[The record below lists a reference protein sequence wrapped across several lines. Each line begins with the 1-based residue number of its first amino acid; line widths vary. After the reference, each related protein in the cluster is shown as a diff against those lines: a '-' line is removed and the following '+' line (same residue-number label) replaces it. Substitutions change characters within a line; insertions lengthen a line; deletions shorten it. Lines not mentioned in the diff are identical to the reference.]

1 MEYVGFVFGLFGLL
15 AYIQL
20 SSLKKRVIAL
30 EEELAGIAGTS
41 SFEERRALLD
51 AVETYVGKQVIIELK
66 EDCKDKDIVLYGN
79 SKHGTN
85 TILDA
90 DGDWILVRIDSAKG
104 SKEKLIRAG
113 SVQGIS
119 LVNELRSASESASI
133 ER

>member
-1 MEYVGFVFGLFGLL
+1 MEYVGFVFGIFGLL
-15 AYIQL
+15 AYIEL
-20 SSLKKRVIAL
+20 SSLKKRVNTL

-51 AVETYVGKQVIIELK
+51 AVDSYIGKQVVLDLK
-66 EDCKDKDIVLYGN
+66 EACEDNDIVMYGN

-90 DGDWILVRIDSAKG
+90 DSEWLLVRIESAKG

-113 SVQGIS
+113 SIRRIS
-119 LVNELRSASESASI
+119 LVSEV
-133 ER
+133 

>member
-1 MEYVGFVFGLFGLL
+1 MEYLGFIFGTFGLF
-15 AYIQL
+15 AYIEL
-20 SSLKKRVIAL
+20 SSLKKKVTAL
-30 EEELAGIAGTS
+30 EKELACIAGTP

-51 AVETYVGKQVIIELK
+51 AVESYIGKQVVLDLK
-66 EDCKDKDIVLYGN
+66 EDCEDADIMMYGN

-113 SVQGIS
+113 SVQRIS
-119 LVNELRSASESASI
+119 LIDEM
-133 ER
+133 

>member
-1 MEYVGFVFGLFGLL
+1 MEYICIVFGVFGII
-15 AYIQL
+15 AYVEL

-30 EEELAGIAGTS
+30 EKELAGIAGTP

-51 AVETYVGKQVIIELK
+51 AVASYTGKQVILDLK
-66 EDCKDKDIVLYGN
+66 EDCEDMDIVMYGN

-90 DGDWILVRIDSAKG
+90 DDDWILVRIDSAKG

-113 SVQGIS
+113 SVQRIS
-119 LVNELRSASESASI
+119 LVGSKQ
-133 ER
+133 

>member
-1 MEYVGFVFGLFGLL
+1 MEYVGFVFGIFGLL
-15 AYIQL
+15 AYLQCA
-20 SSLKKRVIAL
+20 SLKKRVIAL

-51 AVETYVGKQVIIELK
+51 AARSYIGKQVNLELK
-66 EDCKDKDIVLYGN
+66 EDCEDADIVMYGN
-79 SKHGTN
+79 TKHGTN

-113 SVQGIS
+113 SVQRIS
-119 LVNELRSASESASI
+119 LVSEM
-133 ER
+133 